1 MNELSTKSP
10 MLFSLPF
17 KGVRGDGCEPLV
29 RIALNAAALRAAAGR
44 AGVGMGFVPVPVPI
58 ADKHVA
64 KQTHPYPTRP
74 AFAHSAQAFG
84 QSRANGSQTSALTPS
99 KGRALNA
106 GV

>member
-17 KGVRGDGCEPLV
+17 KG
-29 RIALNAAALRAAAGR
+29 R
-44 AGVGMGFVPVPVPI
+44 AGVGMGFVPVPV
-58 ADKHVA
+58 ADKHIA
-64 KQTHPYPTRP
+64 KQTHPHPTLP
-74 AFAHSAQAFG
+74 
-84 QSRANGSQTSALTPS
+84 L